1 MGTPETSDADRLYLT
16 ARAEEELR
24 LSRHA
29 ASKAA
34 AEAHSRLASAYRARA
49 SQNTAIRMDPTAH
62 QPFGCDRGAVTCLG
76 AKPADYQKWEGL
88 IVTLARLGPPS
99 PDIGESAEHRR

>member
-1 MGTPETSDADRLYLT
+1 M
-16 ARAEEELR
+16 
-24 LSRHA
+24 
-29 ASKAA
+29 K
-34 AEAHSRLASAYRARA
+34 
-49 SQNTAIRMDPTAH
+49 MDPTAH